1 MKSID
6 KMPLMGDKGSQD
18 KSWIL
23 KIVNARTNSIKT
35 CRCPIESITVSSRE
49 KSDIQMS
56 LPFIE
61 LDHIAINFEEE
72 KVSIIGN
79 GILPNTILN
88 YSKNSII
95 RICNVFI
102 GIQTFD
108 ETYADAK
115 YQDTM
120 IKAINMYKESES
132 ILSIENR
139 SNEASI
145 KDFNNDLIG
154 KIVTIINPCEID
166 GASQSNVKQVDKND
180 ANFGIVGLDKIKGPD
195 NSLCNEA
202 DNNLNRK
209 KDDNIRSVIQNT
221 NETKNKD
228 KGMVFKM
235 VNNQTMDQSERNL
248 ADNFDLYKED
258 PDSRKTDG
266 NKLNSISDGNA
277 EVTDAFPISNKN
289 DFQFQIDKRA
299 QEMVG
304 VLEDF
309 YKKELGDFSSIPPL
323 QNAPMSYSSD
333 SENRSFSPNEVSPPK
348 QVISETKKEFEEAYH
363 VEPPN
368 NVLEA
373 AIETKIE
380 GVKDEVINVLEGDI
394 DIPFKKQ
401 HTNDLGTIAIENE
414 ILNDAIDEIKAC
426 TPEEEGRKAEFLEA
440 QINSFDQLRNTIT
453 DTIKEDM
460 RESIK
465 EIVHDEVETKLND
478 LKNNIEEEELTESQ
492 NKSCQLEDHAEKRTT
507 DDDQS
512 KIAKKAKVDD
522 SKIKEDKIEEALSHT
537 SDKEV
542 LEKKNPKKLKRSDA
556 SAEKKVDS
564 LNESAEKEKKGSDIA
579 SNKDK
584 KKTKDGDK
592 DQSNK
597 EESKKTKDGLKDQPS
612 KDEPETDTKDESQKE
627 AGRPIKKKAPAKKTK
642 EEMPETP
649 KKGKQAKSTK
659 EPDSP
664 KKKKAPVKENAPEK
678 KGRSKK

>member
-1 MKSID
+1 
-6 KMPLMGDKGSQD
+6 MGDKGSQD

-23 KIVNARTNSIKT
+23 KIVNAKTNSIKT
-35 CRCPIESITVSSRE
+35 CKCPIESITVSSRE

-72 KVSIIGN
+72 KIYIIGN
-79 GILPNTILN
+79 GILPNTILSYN
-88 YSKNSII
+88 KNSII

-102 GIQTFD
+102 GIQAFD
-108 ETYADAK
+108 ESYADEK
-115 YQDTM
+115 YLDTM
-120 IKAINMYKESES
+120 INIINVYRESKN
-132 ILSIENR
+132 ILGIENR
-139 SNEASI
+139 SNETNI
-145 KDFNNDLIG
+145 KDYNNDLIS

-166 GASQSNVKQVDKND
+166 DVSQSNVKQIDKNYG
-180 ANFGIVGLDKIKGPD
+180 NFGIVGLDKIKGPD
-195 NSLCNEA
+195 NSLFSEA
-202 DNNLNRK
+202 DNNLIKK
-209 KDDNIRSVIQNT
+209 KDDNIRSVTLNT

-228 KGMVFKM
+228 EEMISKL
-235 VNNQTMDQSERNL
+235 VNNQIMDQPEKSLTN
-248 ADNFDLYKED
+248 NFDIYKED
-258 PDSRKTDG
+258 SESIG
-266 NKLNSISDGNA
+266 NKLKSVSDGNA
-277 EVTDAFPISNKN
+277 ELADAVSISNKN
-289 DFQFQIDKRA
+289 NFQSQIDKRS

-323 QNAPMSYSSD
+323 KNAPMNYSGD
-333 SENRSFSPNEVSPPK
+333 AENINFSPNEASPPK
-348 QVISETKKEFEEAYH
+348 QVISETKKEFEETYH

-380 GVKDEVINVLEGDI
+380 GVKGEVINVLEGDI

-401 HTNDLGTIAIENE
+401 HTNDLGTMAIENE

-465 EIVHDEVETKLND
+465 EIVHDEVETKLKD
-478 LKNNIEEEELTESQ
+478 LKNNVEEEEPAKSQ

-512 KIAKKAKVDD
+512 KTAKKAKVDD
-522 SKIKEDKIEEALSHT
+522 SKIEEDKSKEALSHT
-537 SDKEV
+537 SDKEI
-542 LEKKNPKKLKRSDA
+542 LEKKSPKRLKQSDA
-556 SAEKKVDS
+556 SAEQKIDS
-564 LNESAEKEKKGSDIA
+564 LNESAEKEKKGPEIA

-584 KKTKDGDK
+584 
-592 DQSNK
+592 
-597 EESKKTKDGLKDQPS
+597 SKKTKDSVKDQPNKDKS
-612 KDEPETDTKDESQKE
+612 KKAKDSVKDQPNKDEPETDTKDESQKE
-627 AGRPIKKKAPAKKTK
+627 ADRPIKKKAPAKKVK

-649 KKGKQAKSTK
+649 KKGKQAKSAK
-659 EPDSP
+659 ESNSP
-664 KKKKAPVKENAPEK
+664 KKKKTPVKENIPEKNEK